1 MIQQIPLNGG
11 LVTQVDGE
19 EVSIKACTEL
29 INAEFDKPGIIYKRR
44 GGNDTVNTGKTFVS
58 ITRWYNPNIG
68 GSYYWIGID
77 SSDNVWHSINLTS
90 WTEISFDSSDA
101 LCLGGSPITDDTE
114 IVKLVNYNTQ
124 LRFPCGLTDDVRIY
138 QYIDRDFFW
147 SGEEGTPAF
156 YSDIARPRNV
166 SSTHLATD
174 IEPNSGWFWDG
185 SSHIGATTLDLTTD
199 TYYYRWSY
207 VFDGNQESPLTSGN
221 LSTGTATGNKIP
233 YLSLNFDTGT
243 SLANWNKRVT
253 SINIYRSNSFAGPF
267 YKIGTVSTKVNDSN
281 ITTLTTQPASAG
293 LIGKYIYL
301 TDSNGEVTTN
311 FNSKKLLFNG
321 FTHNFESSAG
331 LTNGVYLLNS
341 TTGGTPY
348 DGSTDAESDDRMWG
362 DSWAVV
368 DSNLHTANGAG
379 TFESDTDLSD
389 SGWTVTN
396 VTIDG
401 TFCQVFNP
409 SEPDE
414 KALIGSNCLYL
425 GFGSTGTTPAKLYP
439 PVYTVA
445 SSTEYYIEMWIAPD
459 PDTSVASGD
468 FSLSVDSGT
477 SSTASSNFVGANT
490 TVYSTITNDNKTS
503 ATYTMGNGKSGWE
516 KISTKYTTGPSD
528 TKLSLRL
535 QCNAQNR
542 GFLIDQLTVGK
553 VVGTGD
559 KGYAGVDV
567 ITTLGDELG
576 DNNSH
581 IGYVLLNGDSASMG
595 TSSNKRGWVSN
606 NTRRAIQIYN
616 DTTFPYNNT
625 AVGNTTILSE
635 NYMWRKSGD
644 NQRLTFFDK
653 NLPNGTEHPTFETSL
668 DVKHR
673 HSKYINGR
681 NYVADV
687 RITDGTDTEDHENW
701 VMFSEL
707 NQPDVIPIS
716 NYIQLADA
724 QGGKI
729 VGIEPLMGDLAV
741 LMERGIYRLSIPSE
755 DPTAWSL
762 SESEENIGC
771 LSENS
776 ITAWESGLFFAGK
789 DHLYYLDVNFN
800 ATPITTSIKNDYQS
814 AITSSARTFYD
825 VKKNRLLCRFGTDG
839 GTIYS
844 LDLSMFPEERWTK
857 VVSGSSDMD
866 IFTLNEDLTL
876 YSYDNGTQEIKSHI
890 VSTSLL
896 NEPTSFKRT
905 TGWISQSN
913 LDRSGVLRRLNLK
926 YKSGDPITAKIY
938 IDGDDSTVI
947 STVTIPA
954 DTTGAD
960 WYKCKPN
967 VRCRSYKV
975 ELSTTTTHNEVEIK
989 RIEVEFE

>member
-44 GGNDTVNTGKTFVS
+44 GGNDTVDTGKTFVS

-68 GSYYWIGID
+68 GNYYWIGID
-77 SSDNVWHSINLTS
+77 SSDNVWHSTNLTS

-114 IVKLVNYNTQ
+114 VVKLVNYNTQ
-124 LRFPCGLTDDVRIY
+124 LRFPCGLTDDARIY

-156 YSDIARPRNV
+156 YSDIARPRDV
-166 SSTHLATD
+166 FSTNLATD

-185 SSHIGATTLDLTTD
+185 SDHIGATALDLTTD

-221 LSTGTATGNKIP
+221 LSTGTDTGEKIP
-233 YLSLNFDTGT
+233 YLSLNFDTGS

-253 SINIYRSNSFAGPF
+253 AINVYRSNSFAGPF

-321 FTHNFESSAG
+321 HTHTFESSAG
-331 LTNGVYLLNS
+331 LENGLYLLNS
-341 TTGGTPY
+341 ATGSTAY
-348 DGSTDAESDDRMWG
+348 DGSSDAEADDRMWG

-368 DSNLHTANGAG
+368 DSNLFTVSQNG
-379 TFESDTDLSD
+379 TFETSTTLATDGYVGVNTTLDTGNTKIL
-389 SGWTVTN
+389 
-396 VTIDG
+396 
-401 TFCQVFNP
+401 NP
-409 SEPDE
+409 SSGT
-414 KALIGSNCLYL
+414 ALVGSKTLYI
-425 GFGSTGTTPAKLYP
+425 GTTSGTATLHC
-439 PVYTVA
+439 PVISI
-445 SSTEYYIEMWIAPD
+445 SSNTEYYIECWVR
-459 PDTSVASGD
+459 PDTSGTTTGTA
-468 FSLSVDSGT
+468 LTMTSGT
-477 SSTASSNFVGANT
+477 G
-490 TVYSTITNDNKTS
+490 TS
-503 ATYTMGNGKSGWE
+503 ATSSSNYTGVTTSTTCTITHSNHTSDTYKLGNGKTGWE
-516 KISTKYTTGPSD
+516 KLSFTITSDGND
-528 TKLSLRL
+528 TKLSVKFSVTSD
-535 QCNAQNR
+535 NH
-542 GFLIDQLTVGK
+542 FYYIDQLTVGK

-567 ITTLGDELG
+567 ITTLTDELG

-644 NQRLTFFDK
+644 NQRLIFFDK

-687 RITDGTDTEDHENW
+687 RITDGTDTEDHGNW

-707 NQPDVIPIS
+707 NQPDVIPIT
-716 NYIQLADA
+716 NYIQLTDA
-724 QGGKI
+724 QGGRI
-729 VGIEPLMGDLAV
+729 IGIESLMGDLAV

-776 ITAWESGLFFAGK
+776 ITAWESGLFFAGE

-800 ATPITTSIKNDYQS
+800 ATPITTSIKDDYQS

-825 VKKNRLLCRFGTDG
+825 VKKNRLLCRFGADG

-938 IDGDDSTVI
+938 IDGDDTTVI
-947 STVTIPA
+947 STITIPA

-975 ELSTTTTHNEVEIK
+975 ELSTTTTLNEVEIR